1 MTWYKQIISKN
12 TFFEFLF
19 QLDKEEF
26 EKKHKQICACCNNGK
41 LYSANYPRKPRGF
54 PGELEDIIN
63 IRFSLCC
70 SEEGCRRRYNPIS
83 LRFFDRRVYF
93 TAFFVLITCMRYGPS
108 RYRLKE
114 LKEVF
119 GISSRTIFRWRVYWK
134 RQFPETALSK
144 ELKGYITNSSKGF
157 PEALIDELEAQHGK
171 SKETIIL
178 LLKNLSRAPPYFKTY
193 GRI

>member
-1 MTWYKQIISKN
+1 MIWYKQIISKN

-26 EKKHKQICACCNNGK
+26 EKKHKQPCPCCNKGK

-70 SEEGCRRRYNPIS
+70 SEEGCRRRYNPLS

-93 TAFFVLITCMRYGPS
+93 TAFFVFITCLRYGPTE
-108 RYRLKE
+108 YRLKK
-114 LKEVF
+114 LKAVF
-119 GISSRTIFRWRVYWK
+119 GISSRTVIRWRKYWK
-134 RQFPETALSK
+134 IEFPETALSR
-144 ELKGYITNSSKGF
+144 ELKGYLNITGSSKDF
-157 PEALIDELEAQHGK
+157 PDVLIDKLEAQHGK
-171 SKETIIL
+171 GQDTIIL
-178 LLKNLSRAPPYFKTY
+178 MIKNLSRAPPGF
-193 GRI
+193 